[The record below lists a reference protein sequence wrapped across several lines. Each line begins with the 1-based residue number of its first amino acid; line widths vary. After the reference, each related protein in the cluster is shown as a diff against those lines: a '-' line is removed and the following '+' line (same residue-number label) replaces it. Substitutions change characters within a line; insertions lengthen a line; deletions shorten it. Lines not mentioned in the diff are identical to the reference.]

1 MKKSY
6 IYIIDWTSTQ
16 DAIKIGKAD
25 NIYSRYLQLKSSFG
39 EADLSNSYWI
49 EVPASK
55 VTQIELLIHLRLK
68 NYRKEI
74 TTKSDGSTEFFDKK
88 SIESLLELCKDMD
101 LIIRKGIKEPQK
113 KNKKVIDHAYQ
124 QQKKKER
131 IEKSI
136 RKDQRTLKRF
146 VTVFKYLNTERNNFV
161 IKYLKPSEN
170 SLMEHYIKNSAPKRW
185 VESVIICPEK
195 KLKRRFM
202 EWFYKNKYLDME
214 YENRSGIRKN
224 LFSSYEYS
232 YNTEYVTSIN
242 FEEYYL
248 NDFKD
253 LLRDIKKSE
262 DSGQYD
268 YNQKN
273 LLPYLKEIIS
283 QIEIFLEKREAD
295 FDIEN
300 WLHPKYEWE
309 NNENSDEHFGT
320 FKFLKPSMREIKV
333 KLEVN
338 KIKSIIETTNNWIL
352 KAKDTNSEILISRF
366 PFKENTNFGKQLF
379 FLSDE
384 DNHYKFLKFLNELF
398 IKDISNTSGTK
409 TNIYYPKSISNKLYS
424 LDDLFDEYEQL

>member
-55 VTQIELLIHLRLK
+55 VTQTELLIHLRLK

-74 TTKSDGSTEFFDKK
+74 AAKSDGSTEFFDKK
-88 SIESLLELCKDMD
+88 SIESLMELCRDMD
-101 LIIRKGIKEPQK
+101 LIIQKGIKEPKK
-113 KNKKVIDHAYQ
+113 KNKNIIDYTYQ
-124 QQKKKER
+124 QQKKKEEF
-131 IEKSI
+131 EKLI
-136 RKDQRTLKRF
+136 RKNQRTLKRF
-146 VTVFKYLNTERNNFV
+146 ITVFKYLNTERNNFV

-170 SLMEHYIKNSAPKRW
+170 SLIKYYNENSTPKRW
-185 VESVIICPEK
+185 VESIIVCPEK
-195 KLKRRFM
+195 KLKRKFM
-202 EWFYKNKYLDME
+202 EWIYKQRGLDML
-214 YENRSGIRKN
+214 YENKGGSCSMNI
-224 LFSSYEYS
+224 FSSYRLS
-232 YNTEYVTSIN
+232 YNDEYITSIN
-242 FEEYYL
+242 FGEYYL
-248 NDFKD
+248 NAFKS
-253 LLRDIKKSE
+253 LRDIKKTNDPE
-262 DSGQYD
+262 QYD
-268 YNQKN
+268 YNQKY
-273 LLPYLKEIIS
+273 LLLYLNEIIS

-309 NNENSDEHFGT
+309 NNENSEEHFGT
-320 FKFLKPSMREIKV
+320 FKFLKPSKREIEL

-338 KIKSIIETTNNWIL
+338 KIKSITETTNNWIL

-366 PFKENTNFGKQLF
+366 PFKENGYLGKQLF

-398 IKDISNTSGTK
+398 INDINNINGTK
-409 TNIYYPKSISNKLYS
+409 TNIYYSKSISNKIYS
-424 LDDLFDEYEQL
+424 LDDIFDEYD